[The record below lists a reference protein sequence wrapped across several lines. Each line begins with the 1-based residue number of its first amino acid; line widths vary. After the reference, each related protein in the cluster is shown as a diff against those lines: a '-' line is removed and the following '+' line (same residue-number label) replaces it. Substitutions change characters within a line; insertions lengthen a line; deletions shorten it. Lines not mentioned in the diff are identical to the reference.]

1 MQMQTSP
8 PFCMLCAVRAP
19 CASATY
25 PHLDD
30 EEAEAEEVGERH
42 KDKII
47 GIGIG
52 GERAGIRP
60 ESCNDKDK

>member
-1 MQMQTSP
+1 MH
-8 PFCMLCAVRAP
+8 
-19 CASATY
+19 

-30 EEAEAEEVGERH
+30 EEAEEVGERH